1 MTHSSTPVLLYRLPR
16 LGSGVANPEKAYM
29 AVSFTVA
36 LPAPDERRARVK
48 EVERSNFHGV
58 HARAKTR
65 ALAKTFNLASY
76 IACSEMFARPSRP
89 VNNLNRQRP

>member
-29 AVSFTVA
+29 AVSITVA

-58 HARAKTR
+58 HARAKT
-65 ALAKTFNLASY
+65 FNLASY
-76 IACSEMFARPSRP
+76 IACSEML
-89 VNNLNRQRP
+89 NNLNRQRP